1 MVQQNIRWQQ
11 RFSNYRKALVK
22 LNQAVVLLSEQIERE
37 AVIDEL
43 LQEGLIQRFEYT
55 HELAWKVMKDY
66 AEYQGYTDVRGS
78 RDAIRKALEMG
89 LIDDRRW
96 METIEDRNLTM
107 HNYDNEIASE
117 IYENIMNVYAPLFVA
132 FEGKMQSLIE
142 LIEQTGI
149 VLYQREELS

>member
-1 MVQQNIRWQQ
+1 MVQPNIRWQQ

-22 LNQAVVLLSEQIERE
+22 LTQAVDLLSKLTGGET
-37 AVIDEL
+37 VVDEL

-78 RDAIRKALEMG
+78 RDAIRKALEMN

-96 METIEDRNLTM
+96 METIEDRNLTV
-107 HNYDNEIASE
+107 HNYDNEIATE
-117 IYENIMNVYAPLFVA
+117 IYDNIMNVYAPLFIA
-132 FEGKMQSLIE
+132 FEHKMQSLIE
-142 LIEQTGI
+142 PILFD
-149 VLYQREELS
+149 

>member
-1 MVQQNIRWQQ
+1 MVQQTIRWQQ
-11 RFSNYRKALVK
+11 RFNNYRKALVK
-22 LNQAVVLLSEQIERE
+22 LAQAVELLSGQVNRE
-37 AVIDEL
+37 EAGDEL

-89 LIDDRRW
+89 LVDDRRW
-96 METIEDRNLTM
+96 METIENRNLTV

-117 IYENIMNVYAPLFVA
+117 IYAHIMQVYYPLFMS
-132 FEGKMQSLIE
+132 FEQKMQSLVE
-142 LIEQTGI
+142 PTLFD
-149 VLYQREELS
+149 

>member
-1 MVQQNIRWQQ
+1 MAQQTIRWQQ
-11 RFSNYRKALVK
+11 RFNNYRKALAK
-22 LNQAVVLLSEQIERE
+22 LTQAVELLSEQIDREE
-37 AVIDEL
+37 AVDEL

-96 METIEDRNLTM
+96 METIEDRNLTV
-107 HNYDNEIASE
+107 HNYDNEVAAE
-117 IYENIMNVYAPLFVA
+117 IYENIMQTYHPLFLA
-132 FEGKMQSLIE
+132 FGQKMQSLIE
-142 LIEQTGI
+142 PTLFD
-149 VLYQREELS
+149 

>member
-1 MVQQNIRWQQ
+1 MKVQQTIRWQQ
-11 RFSNYRKALVK
+11 RFNNYRKALVK
-22 LNQAVVLLSEQIERE
+22 LTQAVELLSGQFDREE
-37 AVIDEL
+37 AVDEL

-89 LIDDRRW
+89 LVDDRRW
-96 METIEDRNLTM
+96 METIEDRNLTV

-117 IYENIMNVYAPLFVA
+117 IYENIMGTYYSLFVA
-132 FEGKMQSLIE
+132 FAQKMQSLVE
-142 LIEQTGI
+142 PTLFD
-149 VLYQREELS
+149 